1 MACLAD
7 ASAIIG
13 ITDVGLK
20 GINLLYTYIQDL
32 QNVPSTV
39 QALREEL
46 ELLCLNLSGLESLKD
61 ADAATQKEIKET
73 GLFDALTKC
82 DQSCQQLQKDFDT
95 WTKRGL
101 DSFRSKVQVRRNKT
115 KIDGTVARI
124 RNTQRILHCA
134 VSILTLYVQPPPPH
148 EIDS

>member
-20 GINLLYTYIQDL
+20 GINFLYTYIQDL

-46 ELLCLNLSGLESLKD
+46 ELLYLNLSGL
-61 ADAATQKEIKET
+61 
-73 GLFDALTKC
+73 
-82 DQSCQQLQKDFDT
+82 
-95 WTKRGL
+95 
-101 DSFRSKVQVRRNKT
+101 
-115 KIDGTVARI
+115 
-124 RNTQRILHCA
+124 
-134 VSILTLYVQPPPPH
+134 
-148 EIDS
+148 